1 MTYQQ
6 ITQQTAKELI
16 ETNQNITILDVRTP
30 EEFKK
35 KHIKGA
41 VCLPNEQL
49 QGAPSSLPD
58 KAQPI
63 LVYCRSGIRSKDAAQ
78 KLANMNY
85 EHVLEFGGI
94 IHWPYPEMLE

>member
-6 ITQQTAKELI
+6 ITHQAAKELI
-16 ETNQNITILDVRTP
+16 EANPDITILDVRTP

-41 VCLPNEQL
+41 VCLPNDQL
-49 QGAPSSLPD
+49 QEEPSSLPD
-58 KAQPI
+58 KAQTI

-78 KLANMNY
+78 KLANMKY

-94 IHWPYPEMLE
+94 INWPYPDMLE